1 MQAADAMGELVGE
14 KHQDY
19 FTVSVFVRVEKSP
32 TADDVKH
39 LGTSLA
45 DHVSIGM
52 LHKVCVTP
60 VARTVEEA
68 LRDQKPKDAVTVT
81 DENIESLHMSYHPGD
96 GRANLVVF
104 SKPQLSFYK
113 VKTLSELL
121 EGKRSGKAS
130 L

>member
-1 MQAADAMGELVGE
+1 
-14 KHQDY
+14 
-19 FTVSVFVRVEKSP
+19 VSVFVRVKKSL
-32 TADDVKH
+32 TADDLKH

-45 DHVSIGM
+45 DYVSIGM

-68 LRDQKPKDAVTVT
+68 LRDQEPKDAVTVT
-81 DENIESLHMSYHPGD
+81 DENIGSLHTSYHPRD

-104 SKPQLSFYK
+104 SKPQLSLYK
-113 VKTLSELL
+113 VKMLSELL
-121 EGKRSGKAS
+121 EGKRFGKAP

>member
-1 MQAADAMGELVGE
+1 
-14 KHQDY
+14 
-19 FTVSVFVRVEKSP
+19 
-32 TADDVKH
+32 
-39 LGTSLA
+39 
-45 DHVSIGM
+45 
-52 LHKVCVTP
+52 
-60 VARTVEEA
+60 
-68 LRDQKPKDAVTVT
+68 
-81 DENIESLHMSYHPGD
+81 MSYHPGD